1 MTRAWRS
8 RTVVRRIGFGF
19 VACCV
24 LIALASALG
33 FAQPAQD
40 HARTIRQR
48 TFDIVWKT
56 INDRYFDPQFG
67 GVDWAAARRKYEP
80 EVATTKTDR
89 AFVDLLSR
97 MLGEIKISHLQILD
111 LTTLAT
117 QLGRTEV
124 TRGVAFRDVGGQV
137 VVTRIIERSPAAT
150 AGLQTGFA
158 LSTIDGMP
166 VANARSA
173 EADLADD
180 AEMHRLTV
188 LDEGDRK
195 RDVSLGYALPAADR
209 LVSETIL
216 GAGRHVL
223 FETRQLTDGIGYIHF
238 TNFIEPLKKTLP
250 PAFDAMRTASALV
263 IDLRGNSGGDTE
275 AGLALAGLLVDKETQ
290 LAIERFRKG
299 DDYYY
304 KAKPHRG
311 AYQGPVVMLIDEDSR
326 SESEQVTAGLQ
337 TAGRVVVV
345 GKTSRGQ
352 VMDATFQPLPIESI
366 ALQYPMALPR
376 TTKGVVIE
384 GRGVIPDIDV
394 GLTREELLKGRD
406 AQLEAAIAHLQK
418 SSPASRPKGSR

>member
-1 MTRAWRS
+1 MTCTGQS
-8 RTVVRRIGFGF
+8 RTVARPIVFGP
-19 VACCV
+19 VVC
-24 LIALASALG
+24 SALIILVS
-33 FAQPAQD
+33 AQSSAQSTQGRD
-40 HARTIRQR
+40 QRLRQR
-48 TFDIVWKT
+48 TFDVVWKT
-56 INDRYFDPQFG
+56 VNDKYFDPQFG
-67 GVDWAAARRKYEP
+67 GVDWAAVRRTYEP
-80 EVATTKTDR
+80 QLASTTTS
-89 AFVDLLSR
+89 AEFVGLLSR

-117 QLGRTEV
+117 QLGRSEV

-137 VVTRIIERSPAAT
+137 VATRIIEQSPAAT
-150 AGLQTGFA
+150 AGLRAGFA
-158 LSTIDGMP
+158 LTTIDGMP
-166 VANARSA
+166 VVNARSA

-180 AEMHRLTV
+180 TDTHRLTV
-188 LDEGDRK
+188 LDEVDRT
-195 RDVSLGYALPAADR
+195 REVSLGYALPAADR

-216 GAGRHVL
+216 GAARHVL
-223 FETRQLTDGIGYIHF
+223 FETRELTGGIGYIHF
-238 TNFIEPLKKTLP
+238 TNFIEPLKKKLP
-250 PAFDAMRTASALV
+250 LAFEAMRTASALV
-263 IDLRGNSGGDTE
+263 IDLRGNSGGATE
-275 AGLALAGLLVDKETQ
+275 AGLAMASLVVDKETQ

-304 KAKPHRG
+304 KAKPRKG
-311 AYQGPVVMLIDEDSR
+311 AYRGPVVVLLDEDSR

-366 ALQYPMALPR
+366 ALLYPMALPR

-394 GLTREELLKGRD
+394 GLTRQELLKGRD

-418 SSPASRPKGSR
+418 SSSAGAR